1 VAQDNL
7 IRNLVAQRP
16 ARTDPN
22 DGSAS
27 EADTP
32 RGGECAA
39 FTAGAGRYLRDVAIV
54 RKRAAFLLGASY
66 SKENLLPS
74 FAALQAG
81 A

>member
-1 VAQDNL
+1 M
-7 IRNLVAQRP
+7 R
-16 ARTDPN
+16 
-22 DGSAS
+22 
-27 EADTP
+27 
-32 RGGECAA
+32 

-66 SKENLLPS
+66 SKENLLPI